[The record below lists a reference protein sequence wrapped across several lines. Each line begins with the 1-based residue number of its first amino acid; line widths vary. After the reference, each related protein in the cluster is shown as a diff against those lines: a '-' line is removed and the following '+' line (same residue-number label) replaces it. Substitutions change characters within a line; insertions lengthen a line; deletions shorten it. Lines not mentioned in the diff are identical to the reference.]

1 MSCAT
6 TTRRRHLISKHLD
19 EWIVACKEAG
29 IKITATGKDVSKAL
43 EKFNYTGGDDAISA
57 DSPVPVYRAYTP
69 KAFLDAIAKWIIA
82 DDQVCLLYYFYFL
95 YLPDQHAIV
104 SQCY

>member
-19 EWIVACKEAG
+19 EWVMACKEAG
-29 IKITATGKDVSKAL
+29 IKITATGKDVCKAL
-43 EKFNYTGGDDAISA
+43 EKFNYMGGDAIRA

-69 KAFLDAIAKWIIA
+69 KVFLDAIAKWIIA
-82 DDQVCLLYYFYFL
+82 DDQVCSLYYFYFL
-95 YLPDQHAIV
+95 YLSDRHAIV

>member
-19 EWIVACKEAG
+19 EWVMACEEAG
-29 IKITATGKDVSKAL
+29 IKITATGKDVLKAL
-43 EKFNYTGGDDAISA
+43 EKFNYMGGDAISA

-69 KAFLDAIAKWIIA
+69 KAFLDAFAKWIIA
-82 DDQVCLLYYFYFL
+82 DDQVCLLYYSYFL
-95 YLPDQHAIV
+95 YLSDRHVIV